1 MLYCEACK
9 VKIAGI
15 HMHCPL
21 CGGNL
26 SGEAEKKTCY
36 PVLVPNKPNLTKRIL
51 QISTI
56 AVLAVQIICTAVN
69 ILVTPKIL
77 WCFYT
82 LFGLICGWIW
92 LAIGLVKQA
101 NMKKSIAWQLV
112 VVSLFSLLWD
122 VGTGWRGWSVDF
134 VFPSIYTCALLV
146 LLLLAR
152 FLHVPVR
159 DYIIYA
165 CLGAVL
171 GIIPILFMATGLV
184 HVLIPS
190 VICVSVSLLVICALL
205 LFHWKAVHGEVMK
218 KFHL

>member
-1 MLYCEACK
+1 M
-9 VKIAGI
+9 KIAGD
-15 HMHCPL
+15 HTHCPL
-21 CGGNL
+21 CGGNVT
-26 SGEAEKKTCY
+26 GEAEKKCY
-36 PVLVPNKPNLTKRIL
+36 PVLVPSKPNLTKKIM

-56 AVLAVQIICTAVN
+56 AVFAAQIICTAVN
-69 ILVTPKIL
+69 VLVTPTIW
-77 WCFYT
+77 WCLYT
-82 LFGLICGWIW
+82 LFGLICGWVW
-92 LAIGLVKQA
+92 LAIGLAKKE

-122 VGTGWRGWSVDF
+122 IGTGWRGWSVDF

-152 FLHVPVR
+152 LLHVPVR

-165 CLGAVL
+165 GLGAVL
-171 GIIPILFMATGLV
+171 GIIPVIFMATGLV

-190 VICVSVSLLVICALL
+190 VVCVSVSLIVICTLL

-218 KFHL
+218 KMHL